1 MEKVGYSNGID
12 IICIPMNIPQILQSV
27 DETVCAK
34 TGKHLNDLQRRI
46 IAGILNRQKYAGVA
60 ETYGYSDKHV
70 KKVGHE
76 LLQMLSDIFGEQVK
90 KSNLESVLER
100 HINVSISLGN
110 KNTGNKNNVNIG
122 YINNCSDASAST
134 PDESQPAT
142 PDSQP
147 QSNNYTTIAI
157 IEIIDK
163 LRQFGLTDEQIAE
176 ALNLPLNDLDRVDL
190 EE

>member
-1 MEKVGYSNGID
+1 
-12 IICIPMNIPQILQSV
+12 MNIPQMLQSV

-70 KKVGHE
+70 KKVSHE

-100 HINVSISLGN
+100 HINVNISLGN

-122 YINNCSDASAST
+122 YTHNCPDASAST

-142 PDSQP
+142 PDFQQ
-147 QSNNYTTIAI
+147 QSNNYTGLAI
-157 IEIIDK
+157 IELIDK

-176 ALNLPLNDLDRVDL
+176 ALNLPLNELDRVDL
-190 EE
+190 EI

>member
-1 MEKVGYSNGID
+1 ME
-12 IICIPMNIPQILQSV
+12 IPQILQSV

-46 IAGILNRQKYAGVA
+46 ITGILNRQKYAGVA

-100 HINVSISLGN
+100 HINVNISFAT
-110 KNTGNKNNVNIG
+110 KNTGHKNIVGIG
-122 YINNCSDASAST
+122 YINNCPDASVS
-134 PDESQPAT
+134 PPNESQPAT
-142 PDSQP
+142 PEFQQ
-147 QSNNYTTIAI
+147 QSKNYTTIAI
-157 IEIIDK
+157 IELIHK

-176 ALNLPLNDLDRVDL
+176 ALNLPLNEVDRVDL